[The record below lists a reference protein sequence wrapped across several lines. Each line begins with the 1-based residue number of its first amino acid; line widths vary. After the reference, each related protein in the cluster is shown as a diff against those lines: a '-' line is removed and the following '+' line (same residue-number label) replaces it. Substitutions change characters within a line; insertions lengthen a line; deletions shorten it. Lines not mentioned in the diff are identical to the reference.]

1 MLKRVY
7 AMMFSGQE
15 IDRAM
20 PITGKVRI
28 NLSLAEDLDDLA
40 DSLRTLDNKAAAIEG
55 QIDEA
60 NRLIDELKNAR
71 ALVNESNDIQKEA
84 SALQSAASPVIARYK
99 SVSEEL
105 GLNPFDNENFVY
117 LLDLQNGGQ
126 GTSLE
131 NIFFTS
137 DTLSESLDNL

>member
-7 AMMFSGQE
+7 AMMFAGQE

-28 NLSLAEDLDDLA
+28 KLSLAEDLDDLA
-40 DSLRTLDNKAAAIEG
+40 DNLRSLDNKAAAIEG
-55 QIDEA
+55 KIDEA
-60 NRLIDELKNAR
+60 NRLIDELKDAR
-71 ALVNESNDIQKEA
+71 ALVNDSNDIQREA
-84 SALQSAASPVIARYK
+84 SALQSAATQVLARYK

-105 GLNPFDNENFVY
+105 GLNPFDNENFAF
-117 LLDLQNGGQ
+117 LLDLQEGGA

-137 DTLSESLDNL
+137 DSLSASLDNL